1 MKVRNA
7 SLFALI
13 TALVGL
19 AAWFASSRRQPNVDV
34 ATASNDATST
44 PSNAARPATPSAT
57 PTGPARNANAPTDER
72 RTTEPLAKTADGH
85 FVIRGRVSDARG
97 GDPWFGA
104 TIEARYHDG
113 DTFLEASSDEEG
125 LYRIE
130 LDGGAPPRV
139 DLVAFVED
147 RAAVM
152 HADLPTDTA
161 DNELVVDFALPG
173 AFSVSGRVLDAT
185 TREPIPD
192 AELKVFASG
201 AAFSEGWDDGV
212 SDEQGRFHIDEFTD
226 LPRTGLELIASAE
239 AHQPAHLVNLAVPEN
254 ADSLVVDVL
263 LGPPL
268 RLHGRVLDAVTG
280 APVADALVETSSR
293 IDEFADAGDET
304 RSGLDGTFELGV
316 GDLAFADAWLYV
328 QAKGYATARLD
339 DLSSNPQL
347 EIRLQAPRTFRGR
360 VLDAS
365 TGAPIGGAELTLTPA
380 GVAES
385 VASDHADTTVSGA
398 DGQFA
403 LTAENVPIGAA
414 RLDVH
419 AEGFASRSLTELL
432 VPADHAEGK
441 LELKLERSIVVRGR
455 VTRLADGA
463 PVKDARVR
471 AIVAAERSRRTPN
484 ASTEKDGTFEV
495 ELAVSAARDARWV
508 LEYQGRRH
516 SLGVLAIPAN
526 APAEL
531 VHDFAL
537 DLPAPRGVKVEKPE
551 RPAND
556 DVDK

>member
-19 AAWFASSRRQPNVDV
+19 ATWFAWSRRQPNVEV
-34 ATASNDATST
+34 ATASKDATNT
-44 PSNAARPATPSAT
+44 PSNAARPAAPSET
-57 PTGPARNANAPTDER
+57 PTETARTAPAPIDER
-72 RTTEPLAKTADGH
+72 RATEPAAKTADGP

-113 DTFLEASSDEEG
+113 DAFLEASSDEEG

-152 HADLPTDTA
+152 HAGLPTDTGL
-161 DNELVVDFALPG
+161 NELVVDFALPG
-173 AFSVSGRVLDAT
+173 AFSVSGRVLDAK
-185 TREPIPD
+185 TRAPIAG

-226 LPRTGLELIASAE
+226 LPRTGLDLIASAE
-239 AHQPAHLVNLAVPEN
+239 EHQPAHLANLAVPEN

-268 RLHGRVLDAVTG
+268 RLHGRVLDAATG
-280 APVADALVETSSR
+280 APIADARVETSSR
-293 IDEFADAGDET
+293 VDEFEDGGDET
-304 RSGLDGTFELGV
+304 RTGLDGTFELGV
-316 GDLAFADAWLYV
+316 GELAVADAWLYV
-328 QAKGYATARLD
+328 QAKGYATQRLD
-339 DLSSNPQL
+339 DLTTQLAL
-347 EIRLQAPRTFRGR
+347 EIRLLTPRTLRGR
-360 VLDAS
+360 VIDAA
-365 TGAPIGGAELTLTPA
+365 TGTPVGAAELTLTPS

-385 VASDHADTTVSGA
+385 AASDYADTTVAGA

-403 LTAENVPIGAA
+403 LAAENVPIGAA

-419 AEGFASRSLTELL
+419 AEGFAARAWEIL
-432 VPADHAEGK
+432 VPADQANGA
-441 LELKLERSIVVRGR
+441 LELKLERSLVVRGR

-463 PVKDARVR
+463 PVKGARVR
-471 AIVAAERSRRTPN
+471 AIVAAERSGRTPN
-484 ASTEKDGTFEV
+484 ASTEKDGAFEV
-495 ELAVSAARDARWV
+495 ELAVSAAREARWV

-531 VHDFAL
+531 VHDFTL
-537 DLPAPRGVKVEKPE
+537 DLPAPRGVTVEKPG

-556 DVDK
+556 DKVK